1 MLPLRQSPS
10 AVACQLPDAATVWW
24 SPPGDHATIFH
35 EPLWASSK
43 WKPYRWKLHE
53 TCGMLRRSSTSPSTA
68 FLCTLIVPLLPGGL
82 FCAGPLLFPLMSS
95 DGLPPPFA
103 PDFALGPPPS
113 CGLPLPPGVA
123 PSCGLPLPP
132 GVAPSCG
139 LPTASWP
146 CLPLLFGP
154 GSALAGEPAKKRSA
168 QIAST
173 VRQFAALRIA
183 VLLFRSLCGRP

>member
-95 DGLPPPFA
+95 GGLPPPA
-103 PDFALGPPPS
+103 LPWALGPPVLVASGPPL
-113 CGLPLPPGVA
+113 GLPLSPWPLLPGV
-123 PSCGLPLPP
+123 PLSPWPLLP
-132 GVAPSCG
+132 GVPLS
-139 LPTASWP
+139 PW
-146 CLPLLFGP
+146 PLLPGVPLSPWPLLPGVPLSPWPLLLWGP
-154 GSALAGEPAKKRSA
+154 GPD
-168 QIAST
+168 AS
-173 VRQFAALRIA
+173 
-183 VLLFRSLCGRP
+183 